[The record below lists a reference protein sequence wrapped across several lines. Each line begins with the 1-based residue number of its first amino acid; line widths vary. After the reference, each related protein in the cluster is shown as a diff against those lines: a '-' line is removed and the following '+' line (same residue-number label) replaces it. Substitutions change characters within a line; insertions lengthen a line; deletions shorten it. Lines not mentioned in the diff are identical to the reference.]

1 MDAVSSVSP
10 HPAEMMRGK
19 SAMAPGQLAKVAVT
33 EARAAGIEVPKNA
46 QGFAASQI
54 AKGADPA
61 SIFAAVVAP
70 VDEIDPVDPADPDVA
85 PTEEGDADA
94 AVADEDPAGT
104 TEVGLAYDSAAEI
117 LAAEA
122 RTSAEV
128 ALDLLS

>member
-10 HPAEMMRGK
+10 QPAEMMRGK
-19 SAMAPGQLAKVAVT
+19 SAMAPGQLAKVAVA

-61 SIFAAVVAP
+61 SIFAAAVTP
-70 VDEIDPVDPADPDVA
+70 IDETDPADPDAAPVEEADVDAPVA
-85 PTEEGDADA
+85 G
-94 AVADEDPAGT
+94 EDPAVPS
-104 TEVGLAYDSAAEI
+104 EIELAYDSAVEI
-117 LAAEA
+117 LGAET